1 MNKEKMFVAKDENG
15 KEAVYEMLLVK
26 NVDNIPVIWYTDGS
40 YDEDNNKNIYISTYE
55 KTDKTFVLNEIT
67 DESKMDEYADIF
79 IKEYKE

>member
-26 NVDNIPVIWYTDGS
+26 NVDNVPVIWYTDGS

-79 IKEYKE
+79 IKEYEE